1 MSEKEH
7 QEISLEEMFHQLDE
21 MIEQMEQD
29 QLPLD
34 QAFAMYESGLKKLKQ
49 CNEKLD
55 IIEKKMLELNQN
67 GETVPFQ

>member
-1 MSEKEH
+1 MSEKEQ
-7 QEISLEEMFHQLDE
+7 QELSLEEMFHQLDE
-21 MIEQMEQD
+21 MIEKMEQD
-29 QLPLD
+29 DLPLD